1 MKVQGAFSKPHT
13 HTHTHTHTSYLEY
26 VTIINTGKL
35 YL

>member
-1 MKVQGAFSKPHT
+1 MKVQGAFSKP